1 MAKAMLWAFWIGLT
15 VCSLFSGAVLG
26 LRAVGFFDEP
36 KRQLCD
42 DDHGHGTHV
51 LEDSATALTGTST
64 QHLDSAATFT
74 FDSAPQRGCYRVV
87 EEIPDADWIC
97 TEGCAYVDGQ
107 ACCELPDGSVECW
120 R

>member
-1 MAKAMLWAFWIGLT
+1 MKGQKKFWAIAAWAIAFGL
-15 VCSLFSGAVLG
+15 CLALG
-26 LRAVGFFDEP
+26 LILGRSVIEP
-36 KRQLCD
+36 TRQPC